1 MVGASGSGKSTLLT
15 IAAGLQDLSD
25 GSITFGGKN
34 MSAMNA
40 EGVREIRAKH
50 FGFVFQ
56 HAHLVPFLTVREQL
70 ELMLDTAET
79 KWSKKSRAARI

>member
-1 MVGASGSGKSTLLT
+1 
-15 IAAGLQDLSD
+15 
-25 GSITFGGKN
+25 